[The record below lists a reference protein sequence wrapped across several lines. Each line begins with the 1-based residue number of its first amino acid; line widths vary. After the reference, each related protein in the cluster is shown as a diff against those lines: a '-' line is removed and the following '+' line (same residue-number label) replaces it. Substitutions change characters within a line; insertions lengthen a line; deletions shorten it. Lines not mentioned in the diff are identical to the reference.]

1 MSEENDY
8 LLKYFFL
15 MGVPENITS
24 TLKLSPLDR
33 NNTITPSLLSSYSAE
48 GMTDLFKLI
57 QKELNNDHNDQY
69 LRDNIFPK
77 KSNFLSDI
85 EFPEDINEPPNP
97 FNDYLYEAEN
107 FDQIRPHFVHC
118 FQYNFQLNEKIENS
132 IFLNFAVLIFYENVT
147 NEDELLEEKK
157 NSWVAWVA
165 FFWKSKY
172 HHIYVAKA
180 LILVSDK
187 PVFSL
192 MKEILENIYQKIDKK
207 FTYFP
212 LEKIIINCFDIINS
226 DDIEQKKII
235 QKKFKLEKE
244 PILPYCD
251 LNISFF
257 FNLFN
262 SKDLFLLAEY
272 YLCSKN
278 IIIASTNI
286 SYLFPIYHIL
296 MTLFFPLNKNT
307 ESTFYK
313 LVVPNEAILQR
324 TLFSSVVPT
333 FEFIYIEN
341 KLEDQFL
348 EKICKIKNDILV
360 YQIVENKKS
369 IKENKIGIYKKIFK
383 SEEKEG
389 QEAINKLN
397 IDNYKTIIEK
407 ICKLNGDLYEYLI
420 PLIRNDLEDI
430 KKDFDKKNPSF
441 FRNSI
446 EKKYESLR
454 NHLIGLFIK
463 FFVMRLNPI
472 KCIKNDDNE
481 FKIELITFK
490 EFENDDSAN
499 ELLSSLYTT
508 PQSDLV
514 YKNNII
520 SSGQFDNSTIKNI
533 ILLDYFIKISH
544 TDDKRAYFEP
554 KVLKNLK
561 AIEEMNKEE
570 DNNKKN
576 KTNKKAKKDNNI
588 DKNENNDKKSNNF
601 DVVELLDYKTIIN
614 EERNYF
620 YYINRLYL
628 YLLQNPDKAR
638 FKINKAG
645 YFIKHLEYYQKLTK
659 MDRKKDIDLI
669 HDFIPLKYI
678 IFFGEKFE
686 LHFGQFINKNIPIL
700 ELNYQFQK
708 PDTSAIDYIDNNKNY
723 EQYYKAT
730 LDEAEIFYDLF
741 ITQII
746 PIENKEELAACAIAL
761 YVLIYVINLLSELN
775 SKNPHNK
782 KIIEIVN
789 KKLIKVYRLFNKT
802 KFFYGKYDFL
812 ITLLYIVISS
822 RDNQKEGKK
831 NFTELFMKSLSK
843 DEKMLPIIILLMN
856 NHKISL
862 DFRVIKEFIEKN
874 NRIKKNIKNQSIILS
889 ENQKSFYVNYEPI
902 KEYNIYN
909 IERKQ
914 HQHEYELKSG
924 INDDYFC
931 KEKCGEILGFKIQI
945 KKDDNPVYDFVNNP
959 RYMIIKLLKKIVD
972 NKSLFVFSFNNYNDI
987 FQIVMLDE
995 LYFKI
1000 GFFRTE
1006 KSNNQ

>member
-8 LLKYFFL
+8 LLKYLFL

-57 QKELNNDHNDQY
+57 QKELNNDQY

-85 EFPEDINEPPNP
+85 EFPEDINEPPSLQLKTNP

-107 FDQIRPHFVHC
+107 FAQIRPHFIHC

-147 NEDELLEEKK
+147 NEDELLEEKE
-157 NSWVAWVA
+157 NSWVAWVP

-212 LEKIIINCFDIINS
+212 LE
-226 DDIEQKKII
+226 KII

-360 YQIVENKKS
+360 YQIVENKEN
-369 IKENKIGIYKKIFK
+369 IKENEIGIYKKIFK
-383 SEEKEG
+383 YEENEG
-389 QEAINKLN
+389 QDAIYKLN
-397 IDNYKTIIEK
+397 IDNYETIIEK

-430 KKDFDKKNPSF
+430 KKDFDKINPSF

-454 NHLIGLFIK
+454 NHLIGLFI
-463 FFVMRLNPI
+463 
-472 KCIKNDDNE
+472 
-481 FKIELITFK
+481 
-490 EFENDDSAN
+490 
-499 ELLSSLYTT
+499 
-508 PQSDLV
+508 
-514 YKNNII
+514 
-520 SSGQFDNSTIKNI
+520 
-533 ILLDYFIKISH
+533 
-544 TDDKRAYFEP
+544 
-554 KVLKNLK
+554 
-561 AIEEMNKEE
+561 
-570 DNNKKN
+570 
-576 KTNKKAKKDNNI
+576 
-588 DKNENNDKKSNNF
+588 
-601 DVVELLDYKTIIN
+601 
-614 EERNYF
+614 
-620 YYINRLYL
+620 
-628 YLLQNPDKAR
+628 
-638 FKINKAG
+638 
-645 YFIKHLEYYQKLTK
+645 
-659 MDRKKDIDLI
+659 
-669 HDFIPLKYI
+669 
-678 IFFGEKFE
+678 
-686 LHFGQFINKNIPIL
+686 
-700 ELNYQFQK
+700 
-708 PDTSAIDYIDNNKNY
+708 
-723 EQYYKAT
+723 
-730 LDEAEIFYDLF
+730 
-741 ITQII
+741 
-746 PIENKEELAACAIAL
+746 
-761 YVLIYVINLLSELN
+761 
-775 SKNPHNK
+775 
-782 KIIEIVN
+782 
-789 KKLIKVYRLFNKT
+789 
-802 KFFYGKYDFL
+802 
-812 ITLLYIVISS
+812 
-822 RDNQKEGKK
+822 
-831 NFTELFMKSLSK
+831 
-843 DEKMLPIIILLMN
+843 
-856 NHKISL
+856 
-862 DFRVIKEFIEKN
+862 
-874 NRIKKNIKNQSIILS
+874 
-889 ENQKSFYVNYEPI
+889 
-902 KEYNIYN
+902 
-909 IERKQ
+909 
-914 HQHEYELKSG
+914 
-924 INDDYFC
+924 
-931 KEKCGEILGFKIQI
+931 
-945 KKDDNPVYDFVNNP
+945 
-959 RYMIIKLLKKIVD
+959 
-972 NKSLFVFSFNNYNDI
+972 
-987 FQIVMLDE
+987 
-995 LYFKI
+995 
-1000 GFFRTE
+1000 
-1006 KSNNQ
+1006 